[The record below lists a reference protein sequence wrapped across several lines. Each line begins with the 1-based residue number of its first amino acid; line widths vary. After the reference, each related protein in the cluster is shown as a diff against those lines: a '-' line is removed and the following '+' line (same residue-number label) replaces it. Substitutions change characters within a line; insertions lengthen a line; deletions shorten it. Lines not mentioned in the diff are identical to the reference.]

1 MSRFKMYTHNF
12 IKWAMNS
19 WLGEIQAYFII
30 VNELLSDIVFTVS
43 SKQYNHPQKYI
54 RRLVSYKLLNQNDK
68 KFYRDI
74 SDKLYV
80 FSLTD
85 FKAWFLGNTAT
96 GNTLC
101 NVQRDIIIMPSSNVS
116 PQKEIVVD
124 GLSQCLPYI
133 ILQYIKNLR
142 EHFIILSSR
151 DFKVVVKLLK
161 DYIVSCMYTRC
172 IELENR

>member
-1 MSRFKMYTHNF
+1 
-12 IKWAMNS
+12 MNCYQI
-19 WLGEIQAYFII
+19 LFLQFHQTGII
-30 VNELLSDIVFTVS
+30 IHKNT
-43 SKQYNHPQKYI
+43 
-54 RRLVSYKLLNQNDK
+54 RRLVSYKLLIKMIKDSIIIYLIN
-68 KFYRDI
+68 
-74 SDKLYV
+74 V
-80 FSLTD
+80 FRLSY

-161 DYIVSCMYTRC
+161 DYIVSCIYTRC
-172 IELENR
+172 R

>member
-1 MSRFKMYTHNF
+1 
-12 IKWAMNS
+12 MNCYQILFLQFHQS
-19 WLGEIQAYFII
+19 GII
-30 VNELLSDIVFTVS
+30 
-43 SKQYNHPQKYI
+43 I

-68 KFYRDI
+68 RFYRDI

-85 FKAWFLGNTAT
+85 FKAWFLANTAT

-161 DYIVSCMYTRC
+161 DYVVSCMYTRC
-172 IELENR
+172 ICTYLLRSSW